1 MKIHL
6 DTEKCQG
13 HGRCYSLAPELFDC
27 DDLGTADAYATAAFA
42 MGPAAAEWTASLPGY
57 EALVILA
64 DGLMV
69 WTPGFPLADD

>member
-27 DDLGTADAYATAAFA
+27 DDLGTAVVRVSGDLTEEQLERANL
-42 MGPAAAEWTASLPGY
+42 AAANCPEFAIEIG
-57 EALVILA
+57 
-64 DGLMV
+64 D
-69 WTPGFPLADD
+69 